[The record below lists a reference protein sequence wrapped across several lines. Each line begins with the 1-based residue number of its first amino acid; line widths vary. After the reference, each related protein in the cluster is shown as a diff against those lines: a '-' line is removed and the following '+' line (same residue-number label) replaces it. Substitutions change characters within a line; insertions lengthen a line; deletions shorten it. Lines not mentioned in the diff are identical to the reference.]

1 MHDLYACDKN
11 MNFNVRGRKKF
22 FQSDY
27 KKQLPPIPGVDMK
40 DLHLGLFF
48 LNSESKSEIGRCHFC
63 PTFFLEIF
71 LAFIQSR
78 KIHRQYEYLYIL
90 HNVIINVVNYL
101 SFIIDT

>member
-1 MHDLYACDKN
+1 
-11 MNFNVRGRKKF
+11 
-22 FQSDY
+22 
-27 KKQLPPIPGVDMK
+27 MK
-40 DLHLGLFF
+40 DQHLGIF
-48 LNSESKSEIGRCHFC
+48 LEFRVKVGNWKMSRHFC